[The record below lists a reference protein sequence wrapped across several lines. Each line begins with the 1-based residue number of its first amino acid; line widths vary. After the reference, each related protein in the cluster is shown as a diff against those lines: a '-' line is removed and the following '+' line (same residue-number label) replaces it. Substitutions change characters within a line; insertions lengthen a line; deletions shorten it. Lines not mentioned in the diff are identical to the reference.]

1 MKWYCCYYQH
11 FVLAVQRRH
20 LPKLTQD
27 QLNSTLKVQILHTL
41 QMINWDSRDYSSS
54 YLIMMVTVCLR
65 MNADGN
71 NELCQTYSRE
81 SRLLSFSLPCHRLLM
96 TTLCSEISCCFP
108 DESRRA
114 CSSGLRSWLISF
126 PRIIKSNLFP
136 LRAAKSDN
144 QVEKEQEVLDEN
156 GSNLRTIRNLWV
168 WFINR
173 THVEVSVGVSW
184 HPDFISQVGSGTSVQ
199 GITRGRGELP
209 SIACWARAITHRVAW
224 DDTKRLSQ
232 SHNYQLDLVELNCD
246 CHTYWLGF
254 GLLWSLPLEKVV
266 LSVQSCGTPA
276 VSLLPI
282 CSTLSNLSDLSKR
295 SSAAVEWIIISCR
308 TILCGCRRKLNRTC
322 PALLLIATPQALLAH
337 QPILVKP
344 VSNVAAPIGI

>member
-1 MKWYCCYYQH
+1 MSC
-11 FVLAVQRRH
+11 V
-20 LPKLTQD
+20 
-27 QLNSTLKVQILHTL
+27 
-41 QMINWDSRDYSSS
+41 
-54 YLIMMVTVCLR
+54 
-65 MNADGN
+65 
-71 NELCQTYSRE
+71 TYSRE

-126 PRIIKSNLFP
+126 TRIMKSNLFP

-184 HPDFISQVGSGTSVQ
+184 HPDFISQVGSGTSVH

-209 SIACWARAITHRVAW
+209 SIACSHTEWPRMIQRGSHSLTIINLTWLSWIAIATHTDWVLVCCEVSPWR
-224 DDTKRLSQ
+224 RLSFLFKVVEHQQ
-232 SHNYQLDLVELNCD
+232 SHSCPFAAHCQISQIYPNEAAQQ
-246 CHTYWLGF
+246 
-254 GLLWSLPLEKVV
+254 WSG
-266 LSVQSCGTPA
+266 S
-276 VSLLPI
+276 
-282 CSTLSNLSDLSKR
+282 
-295 SSAAVEWIIISCR
+295 SSAVGQSF
-308 TILCGCRRKLNRTC
+308 
-322 PALLLIATPQALLAH
+322 
-337 QPILVKP
+337 
-344 VSNVAAPIGI
+344 VAAGANWTALVQRFS